1 MEKVRKSKLNIII
14 CGAPGCGKGTQSDL
28 LLEKYTLIH
37 LSTGDLLRKEIEA
50 KTENG
55 IIAEKLISKGEF
67 VPDSM
72 IIDILSKHI
81 IEKPDTCNGI
91 ILDGFPRTVEQALA
105 LEDLMTSLGKKT
117 TILIDLVVE
126 NDELISRLVKRGET
140 SGRSDDNLETIKK
153 RLQVYEIKTAPVS
166 DFYKKLN
173 KYAPINGMGT
183 VEEIFSRITEV
194 IDSLEENELNCKE
207 MINSCC

>member
-1 MEKVRKSKLNIII
+1 MLNIII

-28 LLEKYTLIH
+28 LVEKYSLTH

-55 IIAEKLISKGEF
+55 IIADGLISKGEF

-72 IIDILSKHI
+72 IINMLIQQIKKQPKES
-81 IEKPDTCNGI
+81 NGI
-91 ILDGFPRTVEQALA
+91 ILDGFPRTVAQAEA
-105 LEDLMTSLGKKT
+105 LEVLLKNFDKET
-117 TILIDLVVE
+117 TVMIDLNVD
-126 NDELISRLVKRGET
+126 NNELISRLVKRGKT

-173 KYAPINGMGT
+173 KYSGINGMGT
-183 VEEIFSRITEV
+183 VDEIFTRITEV
-194 IDSLEENELNCKE
+194 VNSKIENTVNSKLLVD
-207 MINSCC
+207 INF

>member
-1 MEKVRKSKLNIII
+1 MLNIII

-28 LLEKYTLIH
+28 LVEKYTLTH

-50 KTENG
+50 KTEIG

-72 IIDILSKHI
+72 IIKLLTQYIV
-81 IEKPDTCNGI
+81 EKPAASNGI
-91 ILDGFPRTVEQALA
+91 ILDGFPRTVAQAEA
-105 LEDLMTSLGKKT
+105 LEELMSSLNKKT

-126 NDELISRLVKRGET
+126 NDELISRLLKRGET

-153 RLQVYEIKTAPVS
+153 RLEVYEIKTAPVS
-166 DFYKKLN
+166 EFYKKLN

-183 VEEIFSRITEV
+183 VKEIFGRISDV
-194 IDSLEENELNCKE
+194 IDSIKEREVNCNER
-207 MINSCC
+207 INVCC